1 MSFLQCARQSVRHYS
16 GGNKGLKHVII
27 GTAGHID
34 HGKSSLIKAITNI
47 ETDRL
52 KEEKKRGITI
62 ELGFAY
68 FDLPSGRRAGIVDVP
83 GHEKFIKN
91 MLAGASGIDVVI
103 LVIAADEG
111 MMPQTIEHLHI
122 LSLLQTQKGIVAVT
136 KIDMVE
142 PEWLELMLDDIADQL
157 KGTFLEDAA
166 IMPVSSVTKQGIPEL
181 IEKIDELTAEVV
193 TRDDHLPFRYPI
205 DRVFSMTGFGTVV
218 TGTLISGQIRVGDKI
233 EIYPENLET
242 RVRSLQ
248 VHGQKVDTA
257 YAGQRV
263 AMNLAG
269 VQVTDLERGN
279 VLAAPGLLRTSLM
292 LDVRLELLDDVEKP
306 LANRERLRLYTGT
319 SEVLCRAVLL
329 DTEYLF
335 PGQKALVQL
344 RLEEPVAVLTG
355 DRFVVRTYSPMH
367 TIGGGAILDAHPK
380 KRRRFRADGIQE
392 LELRETGG
400 DLQILNQT
408 LLTHSDQY
416 PQEAELFRLAGRPTE
431 QLADA
436 LETLQEEDLAL
447 SVVVDGIPYYL
458 HAEYLE
464 KLAERARQAVAAY
477 QRRFPL
483 RPGMPKEELRSRV
496 SRQASPKLFNSL
508 VTLLAGEA
516 GLEVRGGVIVEQGWQ
531 VTFTGPYAKMREGV
545 LARLQAAPFAPPDI
559 DELAAE
565 LNETPERLAEVLAAM
580 SSQGEIVRVT
590 PELAFLTETM
600 DEVRERVIKIIK
612 EQGSI
617 TLADLRNAL
626 ETSRKF
632 ALPLLDYLDAQK
644 ITKREGDARVL
655 HPQYS

>member
-1 MSFLQCARQSVRHYS
+1 MS
-16 GGNKGLKHVII
+16 LKHVIV

-52 KEEKKRGITI
+52 KEEKARGITI

-91 MLAGASGIDVVI
+91 MLAGAGGIDVVV

-136 KIDMVE
+136 KIDMVD
-142 PEWLELMLDDIADQL
+142 PEWLELMLDDIASQL
-157 KGTFLEDAA
+157 RGTFLEDAA

-181 IEKIDELTAEVV
+181 IEKIDELTAEVIS
-193 TRDDHLPFRYPI
+193 RDDHLPFRYPI

-218 TGTLISGQIRVGDKI
+218 TGTLVSGQVGVGDKI
-233 EIYPENLET
+233 EVYPDNLET

-292 LDVRLELLDDVEKP
+292 LDVRLELLADVERP

-344 RLEEPVAVLTG
+344 RLEEPIAVLTG

-380 KRRRFRADGIQE
+380 KRRRFRAEGIKE

-431 QLADA
+431 QLAEA
-436 LETLQEEDLAL
+436 LETLQDEDLAL

-458 HAEYLE
+458 HAAHLQ
-464 KLAERARQAVAAY
+464 KLAERAKEAVAAY

-483 RPGMPKEELRSRV
+483 RPGMPREELRSRV
-496 SRQASPKLFNSL
+496 SRQATPKLFHSL
-508 VTLLAGEA
+508 VTLLASEA
-516 GLEVRGGVIVEQGWQ
+516 GLEVRGGVIAEQGWQ
-531 VTFTGPYAKMREGV
+531 VAFTGPYAKMRERV
-545 LARLQAAPFAPPDI
+545 LTQLQDARFAPPDI
-559 DELAAE
+559 NELAAE
-565 LNETPERLAEVLAAM
+565 LNETPERLAEVFAAM
-580 SSQGEIVRVT
+580 GSQGEIVRVT
-590 PELAFLTETM
+590 PELAFLTQTVN
-600 DEVRERVIKIIK
+600 EVRERVITIIK

-644 ITKREGDARVL
+644 VTKREGDARVL
-655 HPQYS
+655 HPQYLEQ